1 MAFSYFCPV
10 PCVSLCL
17 WSLPVVHTKIIS
29 IYMYLTWLRKCES
42 SDKLDSAREMQFPL
56 TWQDSKFD
64 WEVCENVNEWMKRE
78 WMKAVS
84 THTYSVTCCY
94 LQLQMES
101 LNREAVL
108 HRPHNDQ
115 TTRSREGVCTSPSLS
130 LSQTHTGFG
139 CDGCWLIGLYG
150 LVITHNYCSLGP
162 VCGYDRHVT
171 VATLAKLVILS
182 TP

>member
-29 IYMYLTWLRKCES
+29 IYMYRTWLRKCES

-130 LSQTHTGFG
+130 LSHTHRV
-139 CDGCWLIGLYG
+139 WLWWMLINWF
-150 LVITHNYCSLGP
+150 IWFSNYP
-162 VCGYDRHVT
+162 
-171 VATLAKLVILS
+171 
-182 TP
+182 